1 MSIFAICLSLTIL
14 LILSVIKFDTIL
26 LALII
31 YNFTELPFIYTV
43 YPIPLT
49 FLVSLILVLPSSQAI
64 IRLFV
69 WLWLIAYLVFP
80 FFSSAL

>member
-1 MSIFAICLSLTIL
+1 MIIMDKLIKIFLPINLG
-14 LILSVIKFDTIL
+14 TIL

-31 YNFTELPFIYTV
+31 YNFTDLPFIYTV

-49 FLVSLILVLPSSQAI
+49 FLVSLILIIPNSQSI

>member
-1 MSIFAICLSLTIL
+1 MIINMDKLIKIFLPINLGTI
-14 LILSVIKFDTIL
+14 I

-49 FLVSLILVLPSSQAI
+49 FLVSLILIVPNSQSI
-64 IRLFV
+64 IRLFI
-69 WLWLIAYLVFP
+69 WLWLIAYLIFP
-80 FFSSAL
+80 FLSIALENQ

>member
-1 MSIFAICLSLTIL
+1 MDKLIKIFLPINLG
-14 LILSVIKFDTIL
+14 TIL

-49 FLVSLILVLPSSQAI
+49 FLVSLILIVPNSQSI
-64 IRLFV
+64 IRLFI
-69 WLWLIAYLVFP
+69 WLWLIAYLIFP
-80 FFSSAL
+80 FLSIAIEN

>member
-1 MSIFAICLSLTIL
+1 MDKFIKIFLPINLG
-14 LILSVIKFDTIL
+14 TIL

-49 FLVSLILVLPSSQAI
+49 FLVSLILIVPNSQSI
-64 IRLFV
+64 IRLFI
-69 WLWLIAYLVFP
+69 WLWLIAYLIFP
-80 FFSSAL
+80 FLSIALEN

>member
-1 MSIFAICLSLTIL
+1 MDKFIKIFLPINLG
-14 LILSVIKFDTIL
+14 TIL

-49 FLVSLILVLPSSQAI
+49 FLVSLILIVPNSQSI
-64 IRLFV
+64 IRLFI
-69 WLWLIAYLVFP
+69 WLWLIAYLIFP
-80 FFSSAL
+80 FLSIALENQ

>member
-1 MSIFAICLSLTIL
+1 MDKLIKIFLPINLG
-14 LILSVIKFDTIL
+14 TIL

-49 FLVSLILVLPSSQAI
+49 FLVSLILIVPNSQSI
-64 IRLFV
+64 IRLFI
-69 WLWLIAYLVFP
+69 WLWLIAYLIFP
-80 FFSSAL
+80 FLSIALENQ

>member
-1 MSIFAICLSLTIL
+1 MDKFIKIFLPFNLG
-14 LILSVIKFDTIL
+14 TIL

-49 FLVSLILVLPSSQAI
+49 FLVSLILIVPNSQSI
-64 IRLFV
+64 IRLFI
-69 WLWLIAYLVFP
+69 WLWLIAYLIFP
-80 FFSSAL
+80 FLSIALEN

>member
-1 MSIFAICLSLTIL
+1 MDKLIKIFLPINLGI
-14 LILSVIKFDTIL
+14 IL

-49 FLVSLILVLPSSQAI
+49 FLVSLILIVPNSQSI
-64 IRLFV
+64 IRLFI
-69 WLWLIAYLVFP
+69 WLWLIAYLIFP
-80 FFSSAL
+80 FLSIALEN

>member
-1 MSIFAICLSLTIL
+1 MDKLIKIFLPINLG
-14 LILSVIKFDTIL
+14 TIL

-49 FLVSLILVLPSSQAI
+49 FLVSLILIVPNSQSI
-64 IRLFV
+64 IRLFI
-69 WLWLIAYLVFP
+69 WLWLIAYLIFP
-80 FFSSAL
+80 FLSIALEN

>member
-1 MSIFAICLSLTIL
+1 MDKLIKIFLPINLG
-14 LILSVIKFDTIL
+14 TIL

-49 FLVSLILVLPSSQAI
+49 FLVSLILIVPGDQAI
-64 IRLFV
+64 TRLFV
-69 WLWLIAYLVFP
+69 WVWLIAYLIFP

>member
-1 MSIFAICLSLTIL
+1 MNKIIKIFLPINLATI
-14 LILSVIKFDTIL
+14 V
-26 LALII
+26 LALLI
-31 YNFTELPFIYTV
+31 YNFTQLPFIYTV

-49 FLVSLILVLPSSQAI
+49 FLVSLILVLPNDQAI

-69 WLWLIAYLVFP
+69 WIWLIAYLIFP

>member
-1 MSIFAICLSLTIL
+1 MDKLIKIFLPINLG
-14 LILSVIKFDTIL
+14 TIL

-49 FLVSLILVLPSSQAI
+49 FLVSLILIVPHSQSI
-64 IRLFV
+64 IRLFI
-69 WLWLIAYLVFP
+69 WLWLIAYLIFP
-80 FFSSAL
+80 FLSISL